1 MSRKAKKGEFVSAL
15 GVVFEIIKKI
25 SDAIKSLGGNDE
37 DLRRVLT
44 EDGLAKKVAEV
55 IMTSKQKACETYKVI
70 VDYSLSLAK
79 MIEAG
84 KYDWFNED
92 ITDKNFTIQGMGQ
105 HEVELVLVHLDRD
118 ATTKE
123 VLDYLKEQCLEPAKI
138 EHLLAFGAA
147 YRDVQRE
154 FLIIALGSSF
164 VNDNGNRFYP
174 YLDGSD
180 DWRKLSLY
188 WEDDGDPWDG
198 ACRFLALRK

>member
-70 VDYSLSLAK
+70 VDYSLSLTE
-79 MIEAG
+79 MIKAG
-84 KYDWFNED
+84 KYDWFCD
-92 ITDKNFTIQGMGQ
+92 KITDKHFTIQGAGQ
-105 HEVELVLVHLDRD
+105 HEVELVLVHLDRY
-118 ATTKE
+118 AMTKE
-123 VLDYLKEQCLEPAKI
+123 VLEYLKEQCLEPAKI

-154 FLIIALGSSF
+154 FLIVALGSAWVHVYGFIFCPSLHSY
-164 VNDNGNRFYP
+164 VGGHK
-174 YLDGSD
+174 LCLSGGGD
-180 DWRKLSLY
+180 DARWLRSR
-188 WEDDGDPWDG
+188 
-198 ACRFLALRK
+198 RFLAFRK